1 MLDCKPSCN
10 YQKCLDVIKLLVA
23 TSILQHDGQHFTVY
37 TTDGEDTKNHWDVQV
52 LNHRWLEVDSGCLWP
67 QLRIWN
73 VRWIITYFAPSVDGN
88 VTKKGITRNLLN
100 SGSSRHSF
108 LSWKVSWH
116 ALLSIVRIDIRDYV
130 GIFFVPIGFF
140 FFFPE
145 FFFSFN
151 ERQKFPL
158 MGVLVGNAG
167 VFGLIFKVIQ
177 LSHLK
182 NWLF

>member
-23 TSILQHDGQHFTVY
+23 TSILQHDGQHSTVY

-52 LNHRWLEVDSGCLWP
+52 LNHRWLEGDSGCLWP

-88 VTKKGITRNLLN
+88 VTKKEVLETYLTVVLVVILFFLEKYHDIPFCQSQGLISETTWEFFLFPL
-100 SGSSRHSF
+100 GS
-108 LSWKVSWH
+108 
-116 ALLSIVRIDIRDYV
+116 
-130 GIFFVPIGFF
+130 

-151 ERQKFPL
+151 ERRKFPL

-167 VFGLIFKVIQ
+167 VFGLFKVIQ

-182 NWLF
+182 NWLL

>member
-37 TTDGEDTKNHWDVQV
+37 TTDSEDTKNHWDVQV
-52 LNHRWLEVDSGCLWP
+52 LNHRWLEGDSGCLWP

-88 VTKKGITRNLLN
+88 VTKKGVTRNLLN

-116 ALLSIVRIDIRDYV
+116 TLLSIVRIDIWDYV

-140 FFFPE
+140 FFFRN
-145 FFFSFN
+145 FSFL
-151 ERQKFPL
+151 L
-158 MGVLVGNAG
+158 MKDGNSLLWGFWLVTRGSS
-167 VFGLIFKVIQ
+167 GLF
-177 LSHLK
+177 SR
-182 NWLF
+182 

>member
-23 TSILQHDGQHFTVY
+23 TSILQHDGQHSTVY

-52 LNHRWLEVDSGCLWP
+52 LNHRWLEGDSDCLWP

-73 VRWIITYFAPSVDGN
+73 VRWIITKCGRKRDE
-88 VTKKGITRNLLN
+88 KGGTRNLLN

-108 LSWKVSWH
+108 LSWKVLWH

-140 FFFPE
+140 FFFRN
-145 FFFSFN
+145 FSFL
-151 ERQKFPL
+151 L
-158 MGVLVGNAG
+158 MKDRNSLLWGFWLVTRGSS
-167 VFGLIFKVIQ
+167 GLF
-177 LSHLK
+177 SR
-182 NWLF
+182 

>member
-1 MLDCKPSCN
+1 MLDRKPSCN
-10 YQKCLDVIKLLVA
+10 YQKCVDVIKLLVA
-23 TSILQHDGQHFTVY
+23 TSILQHDGQHSTVY

-52 LNHRWLEVDSGCLWP
+52 LNHRWLEGDSDCLWP

-88 VTKKGITRNLLN
+88 VTKKEVLETYLTVVLVVILF
-100 SGSSRHSF
+100 F
-108 LSWKVSWH
+108 LEKYMTCPSVNRKDWY
-116 ALLSIVRIDIRDYV
+116 LRLR
-130 GIFFVPIGFF
+130 GNFLFPLG

-145 FFFSFN
+145 LFFSFN
-151 ERQKFPL
+151 ERRKFPL

-182 NWLF
+182 KWLL

>member
-52 LNHRWLEVDSGCLWP
+52 LNHRWLEGDSDCLWP

-88 VTKKGITRNLLN
+88 VTKKGVTRNLLN

-116 ALLSIVRIDIRDYV
+116 TLLSIVRIDIWDYV

-140 FFFPE
+140 FFFRN
-145 FFFSFN
+145 FSFL
-151 ERQKFPL
+151 L
-158 MGVLVGNAG
+158 MKDGNSLLWGFWLVTRGSS
-167 VFGLIFKVIQ
+167 GLF
-177 LSHLK
+177 SR
-182 NWLF
+182 